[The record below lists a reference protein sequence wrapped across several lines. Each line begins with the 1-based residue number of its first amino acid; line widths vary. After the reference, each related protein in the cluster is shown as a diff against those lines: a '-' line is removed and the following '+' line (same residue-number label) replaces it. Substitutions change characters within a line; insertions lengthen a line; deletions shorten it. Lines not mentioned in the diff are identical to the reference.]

1 MRLKLIDAYILKKF
15 LSTFVYV
22 VIMLN
27 AIICVIDYS
36 EKSQDFYRN
45 KLSLGFI
52 VEHYYINYIPYMTN
66 LLSPIIVFLATV
78 FVTVRLANRTEIIA
92 MLASGVSFMRLLVPY
107 MLGATLL
114 AAISIAGTT
123 YLVPITNK
131 SRVAFERAFIKE
143 RYFYDA
149 TNVHFRV
156 APDAYAYMQNY
167 NNFTQTGYQFTL
179 ERIIGNQLMEK
190 LSAERIRWDSTSG
203 KWSIENYRL
212 HQFNGE
218 REVLKYGEKIDTL
231 LRLSPKDFEST
242 HLLHEEL
249 TIPEINAY
257 VEEQLMRGNTA
268 VGIFLV
274 QKNMAF
280 AYPFA
285 IIILT
290 FMGVIVSARKSRQG
304 SGVQIAI
311 GFLIAFLFII
321 LARMFM
327 SLGQAGSVSPFMAAW
342 APPLLFG
349 ALSIIMYKTVPR

>member
-1 MRLKLIDAYILKKF
+1 MRLKLIDIYILRKF
-15 LSTFVYV
+15 LSTFAYV
-22 VIMLN
+22 VILLN

-45 KLSLGFI
+45 KLAFSFI
-52 VEHYYINYIPYMTN
+52 VKHYYINYIPYMTN

-78 FVTVRLANRTEIIA
+78 FVTVRLANRSEIIA
-92 MLASGVSFMRLLVPY
+92 MLSAGVSFRRLLVPY
-107 MLGATLL
+107 MIGASLL
-114 AAISIAGTT
+114 AIISIFGTT

-143 RYFYDA
+143 RYFYDR
-149 TNVHFRV
+149 TNVHFRIG
-156 APDAYAYMQNY
+156 PDVYAYMQNY
-167 NNFTQTGYQFTL
+167 NNFMQTGYLFTL
-179 ERIIGNQLMEK
+179 ERIVGNQLLEK
-190 LSAERIRWDSTSG
+190 LSAERIRWDSTTH
-203 KWSIENYRL
+203 KWIIENYRL
-212 HQFNGE
+212 HRFSGE
-218 REVLKYGEKIDTL
+218 REELRFGEKIDTT

-249 TIPEINAY
+249 TWSELNEYIA
-257 VEEQLMRGNTA
+257 EQRMRGNTA
-268 VGIFLV
+268 LGIFLV
-274 QKNMAF
+274 QRQMAF

-321 LARMFM
+321 MARMFM
-327 SLGQAGSVSPFMAAW
+327 SLGQAGSVSPFWAAW
-342 APPLLFG
+342 GPPLFFG
-349 ALSIIMYKTVPR
+349 LVAVVMYKTVPR